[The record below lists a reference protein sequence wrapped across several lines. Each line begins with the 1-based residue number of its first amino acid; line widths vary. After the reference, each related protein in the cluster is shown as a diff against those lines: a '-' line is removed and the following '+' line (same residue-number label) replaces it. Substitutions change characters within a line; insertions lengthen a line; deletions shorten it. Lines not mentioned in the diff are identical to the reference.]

1 MDFREYVESHREE
14 IHSTIMKYLPLKEP
28 KDYTRIIREY
38 SERQGKY
45 FRPGLL
51 MLSGEMLGAKPKDL
65 LLPAAAMQLSEDWI
79 LMHDDVE
86 DDSEMRRGKPALHKL
101 YGVEHAINAG
111 DAAHIAMWK
120 MLSDYVRMRGA
131 TNGIRVLDKFYEL
144 LYRTTEG
151 QYLDIKFARD
161 VRQIGNAS
169 EKMYYDI
176 ISKKTSCYSVYGP
189 MQIGAT
195 VAGCNSR
202 VMKALKEIGGH
213 AGTAFQII
221 DDVLDVTA
229 TEKAFGKRK
238 YGDLY
243 EGKLTIVMLETYK
256 LASRAERIKIDRIY
270 KKDRREKTR
279 GDIDFLAFLIEK
291 HKSAVYA
298 YELAMKEGEKAR
310 KALKENMHLLP
321 DNEYRDL
328 FISAVTAL
336 FVRKK

>member
-14 IHSTIMKYLPLKEP
+14 IHSTIMEYLPLKEP
-28 KDYTRIIREY
+28 KDYARIVREY

-45 FRPGLL
+45 VRPGLL
-51 MLSGEMLGAKPKDL
+51 MLCGEMFGAKPKDL

-86 DDSEMRRGKPALHKL
+86 DDSELRRGKPALHKL
-101 YGVEHAINAG
+101 YGMEHAINAG
-111 DAAHIAMWK
+111 DAVHISMWR
-120 MLSDYVRMRGA
+120 MLIDYSRK
-131 TNGIRVLDKFYEL
+131 NGMAKGSRVFDKFYEI

-151 QYLDIKFARD
+151 QYLDIKFTRD
-161 VRQIGNAS
+161 IRQIGKAN

-176 ISKKTSCYSVYGP
+176 VNKKTSCYSVYGP

-195 VAGCNSR
+195 VAGCSEK
-202 VMKALKEIGGH
+202 VTGALEEVGGS

-221 DDVLDVTA
+221 DDVLDLTA
-229 TEKAFGKRK
+229 TEKAFGKRR

-243 EGKLTIVMLETYK
+243 EGKLTLVMLETYK
-256 LASRAERIKIDRIY
+256 RATRAERIKVDRIY
-270 KKDRREKTR
+270 KEERNEKTKA
-279 GDIDFLAFLIEK
+279 DIDFLAYLVDKYSGAHFA
-291 HKSAVYA
+291 S
-298 YELAMKEGEKAR
+298 LAALKYGEKAQV
-310 KALKENMHLLP
+310 ALKKNMNLFP
-321 DNEYRDL
+321 DNEYRDV